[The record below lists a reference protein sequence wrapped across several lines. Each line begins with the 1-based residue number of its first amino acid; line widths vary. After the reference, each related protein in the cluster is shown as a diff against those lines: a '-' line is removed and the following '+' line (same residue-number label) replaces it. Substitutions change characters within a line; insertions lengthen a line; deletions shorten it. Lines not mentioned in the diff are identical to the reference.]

1 MPLPSPTA
9 SLPTRTIVLRDGRGY
24 RLRPLGLADAAEV
37 SRFFNS
43 LSPES
48 VRARYGYLIHD
59 MTPERAH
66 RLVRMDPAREMPI
79 GLFEVG
85 PDGRETLW
93 GMARLVLAPDGGAA
107 ECAFLVHDAKRGLGM
122 ASRLLLY
129 LRILARWRGVP
140 RLFAQVRRENTAML
154 GVFRR
159 AGATL
164 HFGEGDVV
172 EVDIPFRRADKNL
185 FDIARAAPS
194 FPAMAQPEKKSY
206 SPVELVVDLALCA
219 AVFVFFKSLIVPHV
233 PSSDPR
239 MITLWS
245 ALASSCMTG
254 VFWLAW
260 QMVKVVF
267 RFQRESRK

>member
-1 MPLPSPTA
+1 MPVLSPTA
-9 SLPTRTIVLRDGRGY
+9 SLPKRTITLRDGRAY
-24 RLRPLGLADAAEV
+24 RMRPLGPPDAAEV

-43 LSPES
+43 LLPET

-66 RLVRMDPAREMPI
+66 RLVRFDLAREIPI
-79 GLFEVG
+79 GLFEIG
-85 PDGRETLW
+85 HDGRETLW
-93 GMARLVLAPDGGAA
+93 GMARLVLAPDGGEA

-140 RLFAQVRRENTAML
+140 RLFAQVRRDNHAML

-172 EVDIPFRRADKNL
+172 EVDIPFRRTDKNL
-185 FDIARAAPS
+185 FDIPRTAPS
-194 FPAMAQPEKKSY
+194 IHPMAQPEKKSY
-206 SPVELVVDLALCA
+206 SPVELVIDLALCA
-219 AVFVFFKSLIVPHV
+219 GVFLFFKALIVPHV
-233 PSSDPR
+233 PSNDPK

-267 RFQRESRK
+267 RFQVASRK

>member
-9 SLPTRTIVLRDGRGY
+9 SLPSRTITLRDGRAY
-24 RLRPLGLADAAEV
+24 RMRPLGPPDAAEV
-37 SRFFNS
+37 SRFFNT
-43 LSPES
+43 LSPET

-66 RLVRMDPAREMPI
+66 RLVQFDLAREMPI
-79 GLFEVG
+79 GLFGRDEA
-85 PDGRETLW
+85 GRETLW
-93 GMARLVLAPDGGAA
+93 GMARLVLAPGAGVA
-107 ECAFLVHDAKRGLGM
+107 ECAFLVHDVKRGLGM

-129 LRILARWRGVP
+129 LRILARWRGVT
-140 RLFAQVRRENTAML
+140 RLFAQVRRENHAML

-172 EVDIPFRRADKNL
+172 EVDIPFQRAAKNL
-185 FDIARAAPS
+185 FDIPRAAPS
-194 FPAMAQPEKKSY
+194 IRAMSQPEKK
-206 SPVELVVDLALCA
+206 PVNFVEIAIDLALCA
-219 AVFVFFKSLIVPHV
+219 GVFVFFKSLIVPHV
-233 PSSDPR
+233 PSTDPK
-239 MITLWS
+239 MVTLWS

-254 VFWLAW
+254 VFWLAM

-267 RFQRESRK
+267 RFQVASRK